1 MSITNTVLQYCL
13 LATIFYLYAKVP
25 MLGGNHGK
33 KQHSAFSAFSQLN
46 ISRVFGGTE
55 VKPKKVAASNADT
68 PTKDQPMS
76 QDLSQSAQLQ
86 HPSTPPSSS
95 SPSSKRKAL
104 KRSGSSRT
112 NLHEQSRVLG
122 RRLVLRPSASSKS
135 SENRD
140 PSSPSSN
147 TPFSGEEEPPS
158 SNSHGVQS
166 SASASRSPIQ
176 ESHRRFLKEAFSN
189 VPMMEID
196 RKIKAANWDLS
207 EAAAMLAREDYTWQS
222 VPRRRSIHM

>member
-112 NLHEQSRVLG
+112 NLHEQSR
-122 RRLVLRPSASSKS
+122 
-135 SENRD
+135 
-140 PSSPSSN
+140 
-147 TPFSGEEEPPS
+147 GEEEPPS

-222 VPRRRSIHM
+222 VPRRRSIH